1 MKEINFAAEAIFL
14 RTPYYSFDSFWEK
27 PPSADAFRSSEFL
40 EALYLGSPDLYHAFV
55 RGLTDTEM
63 DKEVTR
69 SIYKYYLRMSYRCTP
84 FGIFSGV
91 SLGKADIRTKI
102 LICGK
107 ENYKK
112 HTRLDSN
119 FLGSFIDQLHSIED
133 VRFSLRWFT
142 NNTAYRTGASWRFVN
157 YLLRKGQR
165 SYHLS
170 SVEHS
175 DYLQQI
181 LKKAEKGATI
191 AELIHV
197 IESNEITKD
206 EALSFINELIES
218 NLIVSEL
225 EQGVTGEVPIRV
237 LLELLQKHTI
247 TLPHAVH
254 LRFLCDKIEIID
266 SQPPGTQVDIYQDV
280 VREIRMR
287 NGTYAEK
294 MIFQSD
300 LIKPV
305 QVFFLNTCVMEEL
318 KTGISFLSNFCA
330 TNERL
335 HLRKFKEEFHKRYED
350 LEVPLLEV
358 LDPESGLGYPVGWF
372 GRDNTPILDNIIYKG
387 KNVDVSNTQPEVA
400 KSLLERY
407 KSCVERNELEIV
419 LTEKDAPEAS
429 NENVIMSEMPDTF
442 ATMCSVLA
450 ASCEEIDKGNY
461 EIIHNVTHG
470 PSAVSLVGRFCHAD
484 SEIHKAVKMLIDA
497 EEKQD
502 PNKIYAEIVHLA
514 QARIGNVL
522 IRPTLRKHEIPI
534 VTFPSVDQSH
544 SIPLADLMVSI
555 RNNRIVLRSKRLDKE
570 IIPRNTTAHNFAND
584 SLPYYHFLSELQF
597 QDSRNTIHWQWG
609 ILDELSFL
617 PRVRFGKIIF
627 SKARW
632 IVDLAK
638 LDLPKNF
645 KEEEFATRFQTY
657 AIANRIPEKVVL
669 TQADNQLPL
678 HLGHPMCLK
687 ILMQELK
694 RNKRITLEECLF
706 TDDNLF
712 VTGPEGKFT
721 NEFIIPWTMVKKNA
735 NTPHPHVR
743 INDVPSVRRSFT
755 PGSSWHYVKIYCG
768 VKTADKLLT
777 EVIKPLVE
785 ELLSAG
791 VIHKWFFIRYADPD
805 HHLRIRFS
813 GGAQFYSVVTDK
825 LNELLQPY
833 LESNLV
839 WKIQTDTYQRELERY
854 GPENI
859 ENSESLFFHDSVASI
874 QILSLLEGDEGDD
887 LRWQFAFKGVNDLLN
902 SFGLDLP
909 AKRELLSA
917 LSTGFLKEFDA
928 GGSESKKQLGAK
940 YRGIKDKIQIALQPS
955 LPPDHEFVE
964 VWEILSARSKNL
976 ETPISAINSLEEQGK
991 LSVSK
996 SNLMG
1001 SYIHMFLNRFLRSK
1015 QRLQE
1020 MVIYD
1025 LLHRHYR
1032 SLIARET
1039 KSALVL

>member
-1 MKEINFAAEAIFL
+1 M
-14 RTPYYSFDSFWEK
+14 RPC
-27 PPSADAFRSSEFL
+27 SE
-40 EALYLGSPDLYHAFV
+40 
-55 RGLTDTEM
+55 
-63 DKEVTR
+63 
-69 SIYKYYLRMSYRCTP
+69 
-84 FGIFSGV
+84 
-91 SLGKADIRTKI
+91 
-102 LICGK
+102 
-107 ENYKK
+107 YKK
-112 HTRLDSN
+112 HTRLDN
-119 FLGSFIDQLHSIED
+119 QLLSAFVLQLLQRYE
-133 VRFSLRWFT
+133 VRAEVLWFA
-142 NNTAYRTGASWRFVN
+142 NNTIYGVNGKLRFVD
-157 YLLRKGQR
+157 YRLLKERRVYQ
-165 SYHLS
+165 LS
-170 SVEHS
+170 KV
-175 DYLQQI
+175 DYSRPLELI
-181 LKKAEKGATI
+181 LEKAAHGARI
-191 AELIHV
+191 AEFV
-197 IESNEITKD
+197 KAIESDEITKD
-206 EALSFINELIES
+206 DAESFISDIIDGKLI
-218 NLIVSEL
+218 ISEL
-225 EQGVTGEVPIRV
+225 EPLVTGEEPSLKLVR
-237 LLELLQKHTI
+237 LLKKYPSTRLDATYLKDI
-247 TLPHAVH
+247 
-254 LRFLCDKIEIID
+254 CDGLAQID
-266 SQPPGTQVDIYQDV
+266 ACAPGVNLDLYKQVVQDV
-280 VREIRMR
+280 HSR
-287 NGTYAEK
+287 NNEYEEK
-294 MIFQSD
+294 EMLQSD

-305 QVFFLNTCVMEEL
+305 ETFSLGKNVLEEL
-318 KTGISFLSNFCA
+318 KKGILFLIKILEYRENP
-330 TNERL
+330 N
-335 HLRKFKEEFHKRYED
+335 LRKFKEEFRKRYDEA
-350 LEVPLLEV
+350 EVLLLEV
-358 LDPESGLGYPVGWF
+358 LDAESGIGYPVTNPDS
-372 GRDNTPILDNIIYKG
+372 DNCPLLQDIVLDN
-387 KNVDVSNTQPEVA
+387 NVAVKSQVSDLDKMLMECYRICVA
-400 KSLLERY
+400 KGEM
-407 KSCVERNELEIV
+407 EIN
-419 LTEKDAPEAS
+419 LTLKDFTPLITIDDNHLDQLPSSFSTVCTILAPS
-429 NENVIMSEMPDTF
+429 FN
-442 ATMCSVLA
+442 
-450 ASCEEIDKGNY
+450 EIDKGNF
-461 EIIHNVTHG
+461 EILYAGTRG
-470 PSAVSLVGRFCHAD
+470 PSAVSFLGRFCHAD
-484 SEIHKAVKMLIDA
+484 DAISQAVSNLAVK
-497 EEKQD
+497 EEEQD
-502 PNKIYAEIVHLA
+502 SSRIYAEVAHLA

-522 IRPTLRKHEIPI
+522 IRPSFRQYEIPI
-534 VTFPSVDQSH
+534 LTLSAVDESKT
-544 SIPLADLMVSI
+544 IPLSDLWVSI
-555 RNNRIVLRSKRLDKE
+555 RNNKIVLRSQRLNKE
-570 IIPRNTTAHNFAND
+570 IIPRNSTAHNFSSD
-584 SLPYYHFLSELQF
+584 SLPYYHFLCVLQF
-597 QDSRNTIHWQWG
+597 QDRRNTIHWQWG
-609 ILDELSFL
+609 ILNELSFL

-743 INDVPSVRRSFT
+743 INDVPFVRRSFT

-859 ENSESLFFHDSVASI
+859 ENSESLFFYDSVASI

-909 AKRELLSA
+909 AKKELLSA

-928 GGSESKKQLGAK
+928 EGSESKKQLGAK
-940 YRGIKDKIQIALQPS
+940 YRGIKDKIQIALQPF

-1039 KSALVL
+1039 ASALVL

>member
-1 MKEINFAAEAIFL
+1 MEEINITATDLFL
-14 RTPYYSFDSFWEK
+14 RTPFYPFNSLWGTPFSTD
-27 PPSADAFRSSEFL
+27 DLRSTEFL
-40 EALYLGSPDLYHAFV
+40 EALYLGSPDLYHTFMKD
-55 RGLTDTEM
+55 LTGPENDQG
-63 DKEVTR
+63 VLR
-69 SIYKYYLRMSYRCTP
+69 SLYKYHLRMSFRCTP
-84 FGIFSGV
+84 FGLFSGV
-91 SLGKADIRTKI
+91 SIGKGGRSTEIALSNK
-102 LICGK
+102 K
-107 ENYKK
+107 SYQK
-112 HTRLDSN
+112 HTRLDN
-119 FLGSFIDQLHSIED
+119 HFLSTFIQQLLVFEE
-133 VRFSLRWFT
+133 VRNAVRWFS
-142 NNTAYRTGASWRFVN
+142 NNTAYRAGATLRFVE
-157 YLLRKGQR
+157 YRLLKSQR

-170 SVEHS
+170 NVQHS
-175 DYLQQI
+175 DYLQRI
-181 LKKAEKGATI
+181 LER
-191 AELIHV
+191 AELGARLHELIEV
-197 IESNEITKD
+197 IEAEDVTKD
-206 EALSFINELIES
+206 EALAFINELIES
-218 NLIVSEL
+218 KLILSEL
-225 EQGVTGEVPIRV
+225 EPCVTGKEPHRTLID
-237 LLELLQKHTI
+237 LLGKYPATQSRAGYLKN
-247 TLPHAVH
+247 
-254 LRFLCDKIEIID
+254 LCNKIEIID
-266 SQPPGTQVDIYQDV
+266 TQPPGTPVSLYE
-280 VREIRMR
+280 EIVQ
-287 NGTYAEK
+287 GIHSWDKEYDEK
-294 MIFQSD
+294 LIFQSD
-300 LIKPV
+300 LIKPTKEFSLSNAV
-305 QVFFLNTCVMEEL
+305 LEEL
-318 KTGISFLSNFCA
+318 RIGISFLANLSSSQ
-330 TNERL
+330 EVP
-335 HLRKFKEEFHKRYED
+335 HLKKFKEEFNKRYEAS
-350 LEVPLLEV
+350 EVPLLSV
-358 LDPESGLGYPVGWF
+358 LDSESGLGYPVGSS
-372 GRDNTPILDNIIYKG
+372 GHDDNTPLVKDFYHA
-387 KNVDVSNTQPEVA
+387 NTKVEISYPQ
-400 KSLLERY
+400 SDWGRTLLERY
-407 KSCVERNELEIV
+407 KACMERNEIEMALS
-419 LTEKDAPEAS
+419 EKDAPPLTNQSA
-429 NENVIMSEMPDTF
+429 ITEMPGSF
-442 ATMCSVLA
+442 ATFCTILA
-450 ASCEEIDKGNY
+450 ASGEEIDKGNF
-461 EIIHNVTHG
+461 EIVHNGTRG
-470 PSAVSLVGRFCHAD
+470 PSGVSLVGRFCHAD
-484 SEIHKAVKMLIDA
+484 AGILEAVKRLIQE
-497 EEKQD
+497 EEKHYPD
-502 PNKIYAEIVHLA
+502 KIYAEVVHLA

-522 IRPTLRKHEIPI
+522 IRPALRDYEIPI
-534 VTFPSVDQSH
+534 LTFPGVDPAH
-544 SIPLADLMVSI
+544 TIPLTDLTVSI
-555 RNNRIVLRSKRLDKE
+555 KNNQVVLRSRRLNKE
-570 IIPRNTTAHNFAND
+570 IIPRNTTAHNFTND
-584 SLPYYHFLSELQF
+584 SLPYYHFLCDLQF
-597 QDSRNTIHWQWG
+597 QDRRNTIHWQWG

-721 NEFIIPWTMVKKNA
+721 NEFIIPWTMVKKND

-859 ENSESLFFHDSVASI
+859 ENAESLFFYDSVASI

-917 LSTGFLKEFDA
+917 LSTGFLKEFNA
-928 GGSESKKQLGAK
+928 EGSESKKQLGAK

-1039 KSALVL
+1039 QSALVL